1 METLMRRRSWRII
14 SAVLAL
20 GLIAGACGSDG
31 DDSASSSA
39 SSSAAVATTAAPAA
53 TTTAAPA
60 AAPADDDH
68 DHLPG
73 EGVSLTMCRA
83 DWASGYIQAEI
94 VRQILQKAGFEVS
107 DPAEIELGP
116 SNAFTAMAEGSCDFW
131 ANSWYPGHF
140 SWFENQLSDGSLV
153 ADHVEAVPGLFQDA
167 GVQGFLVTKSW
178 AEENN
183 ISTID
188 QINADE
194 ALWSQLDS
202 DGNGKGE
209 ILGCPENWT
218 CDDIIEN
225 QIAFGNGSTPWDNM
239 EETKAG
245 YDALYAEMVDR
256 VNNGE
261 PGILYTW
268 TPTSYVTV
276 LVPGENVLWLS
287 VEAVLDSSNPLG
299 KEGGASHAQGE
310 GFSGFDAS
318 MCTQP
323 CQLGWEPADIQVS
336 MRTDRLDETPFL
348 RHLFPLIKPSILD
361 IAFMQVDQD
370 AGDGS
375 QAHIIELASGW
386 MAANADHVDG
396 WIASA
401 SASLAAGDAPDII
414 EGPEIASGPADDA
427 THGHGAEAW
436 YEVNQ
441 NPTGAADDSLDPIT
455 IMMANLEGDA
465 VGSFPEIREGF
476 EIAVKQINEDFGGIG
491 GRPVSF
497 TPCVHGFDPN
507 AAINCGNEIGEA
519 MPHVNVNGIE
529 FFTPALWPT
538 FVNAGIPTLQT
549 VPIFVS
555 DFTVADNGYSVWGGC
570 PLSFPG
576 AATYTVE
583 TVGYEKIAVL
593 YANTPPGLECFADT
607 EERFWDYL
615 LTEYDFAW
623 QGFPDNSGDP
633 TDNDAVIAQISDFF
647 GDTAADER
655 VIYFGIQS
663 SDCNEIMNAITAAGL
678 ETDVIGS
685 GACVDDSVLANPAS
699 AGAFFGQAGFLAERP
714 DLYDDYESWEIITR
728 ESLLD
733 ESSLRTSPV
742 SNFLRTGYGTGIL
755 VYQVLN
761 DMIANGQDVDD
772 RAAIIAAFGAMENQ
786 HVVGQPPVS
795 CTDNTVEFPAVCEK
809 TLTFTRW
816 TGSDWELGPLNGE
829 DIHVGDIQSRVAAG
843 NPRG

>member
-1 METLMRRRSWRII
+1 METSIWR
-14 SAVLAL
+14 
-20 GLIAGACGSDG
+20 
-31 DDSASSSA
+31 
-39 SSSAAVATTAAPAA
+39 
-53 TTTAAPA
+53 
-60 AAPADDDH
+60 
-68 DHLPG
+68 
-73 EGVSLTMCRA
+73 
-83 DWASGYIQAEI
+83 
-94 VRQILQKAGFEVS
+94 
-107 DPAEIELGP
+107 
-116 SNAFTAMAEGSCDFW
+116 
-131 ANSWYPGHF
+131 
-140 SWFENQLSDGSLV
+140 
-153 ADHVEAVPGLFQDA
+153 
-167 GVQGFLVTKSW
+167 
-178 AEENN
+178 
-183 ISTID
+183 
-188 QINADE
+188 
-194 ALWSQLDS
+194 
-202 DGNGKGE
+202 
-209 ILGCPENWT
+209 
-218 CDDIIEN
+218 
-225 QIAFGNGSTPWDNM
+225 
-239 EETKAG
+239 
-245 YDALYAEMVDR
+245 
-256 VNNGE
+256 
-261 PGILYTW
+261 
-268 TPTSYVTV
+268 
-276 LVPGENVLWLS
+276 WL
-287 VEAVLDSSNPLG
+287 
-299 KEGGASHAQGE
+299 
-310 GFSGFDAS
+310 
-318 MCTQP
+318 
-323 CQLGWEPADIQVS
+323 
-336 MRTDRLDETPFL
+336 
-348 RHLFPLIKPSILD
+348 
-361 IAFMQVDQD
+361 
-370 AGDGS
+370 
-375 QAHIIELASGW
+375 
-386 MAANADHVDG
+386 
-396 WIASA
+396 
-401 SASLAAGDAPDII
+401 
-414 EGPEIASGPADDA
+414 
-427 THGHGAEAW
+427 
-436 YEVNQ
+436 
-441 NPTGAADDSLDPIT
+441 
-455 IMMANLEGDA
+455 
-465 VGSFPEIREGF
+465 
-476 EIAVKQINEDFGGIG
+476 
-491 GRPVSF
+491 
-497 TPCVHGFDPN
+497 
-507 AAINCGNEIGEA
+507 
-519 MPHVNVNGIE
+519 
-529 FFTPALWPT
+529 TPALWPT

-615 LTEYDFAW
+615 LTEHDFAW

-714 DLYDDYESWEIITR
+714 DLYDAYESWEIITR